1 MTKIFCAIDTKDP
14 NEAEALIK
22 KLKGVVPAFKL
33 GLEFFTANG
42 PAAVQK
48 IRMQIGPDVE
58 LFLDLKLHDI
68 PNTVA
73 GAVKAAAQCGADYL
87 TIHSSGGKE
96 MMQAAVAAAT
106 EAENSGFK
114 APKILAV
121 TVLTHLDDGDL
132 ASVGQTPRT
141 SEQVLRLAKLAVASG
156 VHGAVCSPHEIGML
170 REHIPSS
177 FLLVV
182 PGIRPVGSSNNDQKR
197 VMTPQEASALGA
209 NYLVIGRPITQA
221 SDPVAMARSI
231 TF

>member
-1 MTKIFCAIDTKDP
+1 MTKIFCAIDTKDVI
-14 NEAEALIK
+14 EAEVMIR
-22 KLKGVVPAFKL
+22 KLKDVVPAFKL

-42 PAAVQK
+42 PAAIQK
-48 IRMQIGPDVE
+48 LRAQAGDAE

-96 MMQAAVAAAT
+96 MMQAAVKAAK
-106 EAENSGFK
+106 EAETSGLK

-141 SEQVLRLAKLAVASG
+141 GEQVLRLAKLAVASG
-156 VHGAVCSPHEIGML
+156 VQGVVCSPHEIGML
-170 REHIPSS
+170 REYVPPS

-182 PGIRPVGSSNNDQKR
+182 PGIRPLGSDHNDQKR

-209 NYLVIGRPITQA
+209 DYLVIGRPITQA
-221 SDPVAMARSI
+221 PDPVAMAKSI